1 MSSGKASDCV
11 CVTLTVSDCVH
22 MCLGM
27 AHLALVSFF
36 ERHKTFPHLQLAHT
50 VSHVMSH
57 VNTSSGLCLCD
68 CV

>member
-22 MCLGM
+22 MCLRG
-27 AHLALVSFF
+27 AHLALVSFL
-36 ERHKTFPHLQLAHT
+36 RGTRPHLQLAHT
-50 VSHVMSH
+50 VSHVMSP
-57 VNTSSGLCLCD
+57 VTTSSGLCLCD